1 MAEQAK
7 RDATA
12 QTSFPPTQQTRVTA
26 GAAASGDDKTALLQ
40 LLAIEAEARDAKNQ
54 DELGALIANEG
65 RKLTR
70 ARQIFVFRYNRSD
83 FVVTAVS
90 GLAAV
95 DRTVPLIQ
103 WVERTMAR
111 VSSELGAQQ
120 MREFNIS
127 AFSEKSDQSAKTYPM
142 PEALWIPFLDRSAAV
157 MGGMLLTRKS
167 PWIDRDSLIAE
178 RLAGTFAHAWLSLN
192 NSAKVLTWLKPGKR
206 AAAIAASLFAFLS
219 VVPVSLTTLAPAE
232 VGPASPFIVAAP
244 IEGVIEDIPIETNAE
259 VKKGD
264 VLLRFTDTMLRNRLE
279 VAEREVLVAEAR
291 LKTTTQM
298 AFSDVRGKHEL
309 AIVRAE
315 LGLKTAERDYARDL
329 LAKTVLRAER
339 DGVAVFAGKN
349 DLIGR
354 PVAVGERLL
363 EIADPAQIEFRI
375 DVPVADAIIL
385 REGARVKVFLD
396 SDPLRSS
403 EATVVRSDYLARV
416 NDGVQLSFR
425 VVARLDGAQGTI
437 PRLGARGTAQIYGDK
452 VALLFYLLR
461 RPFSTIRQWTGL

>member
-7 RDATA
+7 RSGPSQLGQPA
-12 QTSFPPTQQTRVTA
+12 PPPRA
-26 GAAASGDDKTALLQ
+26 PPGSPANGDDKTALLQ
-40 LLAIEAEARDAKNQ
+40 LLAIEAEAREAKNQ
-54 DELGALIANEG
+54 DVLLALIANEG

-70 ARQIFVFRYNRSD
+70 ARQIFVLRYNRTD
-83 FVVTAVS
+83 FMVVAVS

-103 WVERTMAR
+103 WVERTVTR
-111 VSSELGAQQ
+111 VSAELGAQQ
-120 MREFNIS
+120 MREFNIT

-142 PEALWIPFLDRSAAV
+142 PEALWVPFLDRSAAV
-157 MGGMLLTRKS
+157 TGGMLLTRES
-167 PWIDRDSLIAE
+167 PWIDRDSLMAE
-178 RLAGTFAHAWLSLN
+178 RLAGTFGHAWLSLD
-192 NSAKVLTWLKPGKR
+192 NSAKALAWLKPGKR

-244 IEGVIEDIPIETNAE
+244 IEGVIEDIPIETNAA

-279 VAEREVLVAEAR
+279 VAEREVLVADAR

-315 LGLKTAERDYARDL
+315 LGLKTAERDYAREL

-349 DLIGR
+349 ELIGR

-363 EIADPAQIEFRI
+363 EIADPAQVEFRI

-396 SDPLRSS
+396 SNPLRST

-425 VVARLDGAQGTI
+425 VVARLDGSIGPI

-461 RPFSTIRQWTGL
+461 RPYSTIRQWTGL